1 MTQLKAKALPLPSR
15 SLLRSLLQKCVRRGY
30 GELAKHVAYTLGSYG
45 DSLWLRSRTGVIIF
59 EECWQAA
66 HMLQS
71 EPTIVLLEKVAS
83 FVKNKDA
90 AGLGSL
96 GYAVS
101 TGDMS
106 PIEKHPEPLP
116 IKIIAAGLERPES
129 FFKWAR
135 ERCKNEIQESVV
147 NNAAALYPK
156 ATWHWDKAFIIAGA
170 YLSTHPGTPDTSISK
185 TIYTD
190 PFPFWVAVDKH
201 TPQGKR
207 ALRNAAIKLNIK
219 EHHLQWMSFYFESST
234 TNQIQASPWWETEVS
249 WRFARL
255 GLEISEAKKIWADIS
270 QQIAASVKNESEE
283 IQNIL
288 FSTEK
293 PKLL

>member
-1 MTQLKAKALPLPSR
+1 MPLKQRTLPNSSR

-45 DSLWLRSRTGVIIF
+45 DSPWLQSRTGIIIF
-59 EECWQAA
+59 EECWQASQ
-66 HMLQS
+66 MLQT
-71 EPTIVLLEKVAS
+71 EPSIVLLQKVAS

-96 GYAVS
+96 GYAVA

-116 IKIIAAGLERPES
+116 IKIIAAGLKRPES

-135 ERCKNEIQESVV
+135 ERCDDDKQENIV
-147 NNAAALYPK
+147 NSAAALFPK
-156 ATWHWDKAFIIAGA
+156 ATWPWDKAFIIAGA
-170 YLSTHPGTPDTSISK
+170 YLSTHPSPPEISTS
-185 TIYTD
+185 TIIETL

-207 ALRNAAIKLNIK
+207 ALRNAAVELDIK
-219 EHHLQWMSFYFESST
+219 EHHLQWMSFYFESAT
-234 TNQIQASPWWETEVS
+234 TNQTQASPWWESEVS
-249 WRFARL
+249 WRFASL
-255 GLEISEAKKIWADIS
+255 GLEISEAKQIWADIS
-270 QQIAASVKNESEE
+270 QQIADSVKQETEQ
-283 IQNIL
+283 IQKIL
-288 FSTEK
+288 SSIEHS
-293 PKLL
+293 KLI